1 MKPYNT
7 TRIKSRK
14 FLTNIS
20 YKRAKEEDL
29 WNRNFV
35 FHVYVLTIKN
45 INPFSLK
52 WKIFEAKNREMINC
66 PVIYGFV
73 EKRGIDVRNN
83 FHLKFKEWKDKK
95 KYSRKSID
103 GLFSKSEG
111 SPPTPV
117 ATQKMVLTDKV
128 FERKKNWQIKKNKKR
143 WKKKAKEQEKR
154 TEAKNCSKK

>member
-1 MKPYNT
+1 MKPYNA

-52 WKIFEAKNREMINC
+52 
-66 PVIYGFV
+66 
-73 EKRGIDVRNN
+73 
-83 FHLKFKEWKDKK
+83 
-95 KYSRKSID
+95 
-103 GLFSKSEG
+103 
-111 SPPTPV
+111 
-117 ATQKMVLTDKV
+117 
-128 FERKKNWQIKKNKKR
+128 
-143 WKKKAKEQEKR
+143 
-154 TEAKNCSKK
+154 